1 MEISIIKR
9 SFKLLMKKKVM
20 HVESKDL
27 EILARTGK
35 VKADA
40 GRKVLRMSKGLI
52 VGLKTWG
59 RIDFLTQH
67 RGWVLVTVKSRQ
79 DTVKG

>member
-1 MEISIIKR
+1 
-9 SFKLLMKKKVM
+9 MKKKVM
-20 HVESKDL
+20 HVESDDL
-27 EILARTGK
+27 KILARIGK
-35 VKADA
+35 VKVDA

>member
-20 HVESKDL
+20 HVESADL
-27 EILARTGK
+27 KILARMGK
-35 VKADA
+35 VKVDA
-40 GRKVLRMSKGLI
+40 ERKVLRMSKGLV

-59 RIDFLTQH
+59 RIDFLTHH
-67 RGWVLVTVKSRQ
+67 RGWVLVTA
-79 DTVKG
+79 

>member
-20 HVESKDL
+20 HVESADL
-27 EILARTGK
+27 KILARMGK
-35 VKADA
+35 VKVDA
-40 GRKVLRMSKGLI
+40 ERKVLRMSKGLI

-67 RGWVLVTVKSRQ
+67 RGWVLVTVKNRQ
-79 DTVKG
+79 DAVEG

>member
-1 MEISIIKR
+1 
-9 SFKLLMKKKVM
+9 MKKKVM

-40 GRKVLRMSKGLI
+40 GRKVLHLSKGLV

-59 RIDFLTQH
+59 RIDFLTHH
-67 RGWVLVTVKSRQ
+67 RGWVLVTA
-79 DTVKG
+79 

>member
-20 HVESKDL
+20 HVESDDL
-27 EILARTGK
+27 KILARIGK
-35 VKADA
+35 VKVDA

>member
-1 MEISIIKR
+1 
-9 SFKLLMKKKVM
+9 M

-40 GRKVLRMSKGLI
+40 GRKVLRMSKGLV

-59 RIDFLTQH
+59 RIDFLTHH
-67 RGWVLVTVKSRQ
+67 RGWVLVTA
-79 DTVKG
+79 